1 MELASHGRNLQVTGP
16 GSVCWSVALG
26 RRGDA
31 GVLGALKSNM
41 RCLLPLAVTHDY
53 QHEQVSAADE
63 EDAVCAGLA

>member
-1 MELASHGRNLQVTGP
+1 M
-16 GSVCWSVALG
+16 ALG